1 MRADERKCWFPK
13 KFVIWE
19 HEMEGKT
26 MEDNQRPEPQIAVQ
40 KHSIGKQ
47 FFSTVT
53 GGIIGSLLTLAVVG
67 PYSDTILDQL
77 HLGNQSKQTV
87 TQSETTKQTTS
98 NNKTSTVEAK
108 ETTYQPSD
116 IADMVEQASKSI
128 VGVVNMQQSN
138 RGFSNQSQTVESGT
152 GSGVIFK
159 KDGNSAYI
167 VTNNHVIENASQVE
181 ITLSGGEKTTAKIV
195 GADALTDL
203 AVLQI
208 DAKYA
213 SSVLEFG
220 DSSTLRSGDQV
231 VAIGNPLG
239 LDFSGTV
246 TQGIISSTERSMP
259 VTTSSGEWELN
270 VIQTDAAINPG
281 NSGGALINTQ
291 GLLIGINSL
300 KISESGVEG
309 LGFAIPSNDV
319 IPIVN
324 ELIQKGKIDRP
335 YLGVSLEDLEQIPA
349 QYLQDLPQNVTKGT
363 MVTNLDDNSA
373 ASKAGLKVQ
382 DVIIS
387 FNGSK
392 IENSSDLRKNLYTNV
407 KIGDK
412 VNLEIYRNGKLQK
425 ITVTLSK

>member
-1 MRADERKCWFPK
+1 M
-13 KFVIWE
+13 
-19 HEMEGKT
+19 
-26 MEDNQRPEPQIAVQ
+26 
-40 KHSIGKQ
+40 
-47 FFSTVT
+47 
-53 GGIIGSLLTLAVVG
+53 G